1 MARGCDTRREVHVVS
16 HVALVGDERGARVQ
30 ADAQAD
36 RPRCECVRDRLGCSR
51 GSRSGWERNEE
62 GVPLRVYFDAALG
75 SARLAN
81 NAAMLGE
88 RVRVCLCAELAQKPR
103 RSLNVG
109 EQEGDG
115 AGREIESHAV

>member
-36 RPRCECVRDRLGCSR
+36 RPWCERGRDRLGR
-51 GSRSGWERNEE
+51 RRRSRSGWEREEE
-62 GVPLRVYFDAALG
+62 GVSLRVYLDAALG
-75 SARLAN
+75 AHSLADDP
-81 NAAMLGE
+81 AMLGE
-88 RVRVCLCAELAQKPR
+88 RVRVCLCAELAQEPR

-109 EQEGDG
+109 EEEGDS
-115 AGREIESHAV
+115 AGR